1 MNQSGLRILL
11 ISSIRYWGGGEAWM
25 LSTAR
30 GMVDRGHDIALV
42 CQPGSRLAER
52 ARAAGLDPVLLRMRA
67 DFDPVVVLR
76 LYSLLRD
83 RKIQLVCTNMDKEVR
98 LAGLAARMA
107 GVPLVRRRGSD
118 MPFPNKLR
126 FRLVDRLLVDG
137 IIVNS
142 RATRRT
148 LLEGNGWLRPEKLH
162 LIYNGIPLEEEEAI
176 PAKDVAEELGLSGR
190 HPVLAMVGLLKSRKG
205 HEVLFRAVRGMRTRF
220 PLMTVLVVGEGPL
233 RTRLEALSRQLG
245 ITEQIRFI
253 GFRDDVGRLMRAADV
268 VVLPSLNEGFGYVL
282 AEAMAQARPVVASR
296 TSSIPEVVEE
306 GRTGLLVPPGDAEAL
321 GDALIDLAGDPEK
334 ARRMGL
340 AGRRRAE
347 RMFSLDGML
356 EKVEAFFAGVAAEG
370 RFSGGP

>member
-1 MNQSGLRILL
+1 
-11 ISSIRYWGGGEAWM
+11 
-25 LSTAR
+25 
-30 GMVDRGHDIALV
+30 
-42 CQPGSRLAER
+42 
-52 ARAAGLDPVLLRMRA
+52 MRA

-83 RKIQLVCTNMDKEVR
+83 RKIQLVCANMDKEVR

-162 LIYNGIPLEEEEAI
+162 LIYNGIPLEEEGTV
-176 PAKDVAEELGLSGR
+176 PADDVTEELGLSGR

-205 HEVLFRAVRGMRTRF
+205 HEVLFRAVRRMRTRF
-220 PLMTVLVVGEGPL
+220 PLMAVLVAGEGPL
-233 RTRLEALSRQLG
+233 RARLEALSRQLG
-245 ITEQIRFI
+245 IAEQIRFI
-253 GFRDDVGRLMRAADV
+253 GFRDDVGRLMRAVDV

-347 RMFSLDGML
+347 LMFSLDGML
-356 EKVEAFFAGVAAEG
+356 EKVEAFFARVAAEG
-370 RFSGGP
+370 RFSEGS